1 MAAQS
6 TRVHTTS
13 ATATSPDLV
22 KLHMQAVNSLERC
35 KAMLLAS
42 EPMYLFAQQ
51 DLEAA
56 QQAIAAL
63 QALHNVTAH

>member
-6 TRVHTTS
+6 TRVRTAS
-13 ATATSPDLV
+13 ASAASPDLV

-35 KAMLLAS
+35 KAMLLAN

-51 DLEAA
+51 NLEAA

>member
-6 TRVHTTS
+6 TRVHTVS
-13 ATATSPDLV
+13 ATAASPDLV

-35 KAMLLAS
+35 KVMLLAS

>member
-6 TRVHTTS
+6 TRVHTVR

-35 KAMLLAS
+35 KSMLLAS

-63 QALHNVTAH
+63 QALQNVTAH

>member
-6 TRVHTTS
+6 TRVHTGS
-13 ATATSPDLV
+13 ATAASPDLV

-35 KAMLLAS
+35 KAMLLAR

-51 DLEAA
+51 TGKPHSKPL
-56 QQAIAAL
+56 L
-63 QALHNVTAH
+63 PCKRCTT

>member
-6 TRVHTTS
+6 TRVHTGS
-13 ATATSPDLV
+13 ATVTSPDLV

-35 KAMLLAS
+35 KAMLLAR

-51 DLEAA
+51 HLEEA
-56 QQAIAAL
+56 QQTIAAL